1 MSELTTRLREILGA
15 LAASDRPLRRF
26 GAAQHRYAFAPPI
39 EDDALA
45 AIEREVG
52 ELPLPDDYRDHVT
65 RLSAGGVGPYYGLI
79 PVDRAA
85 KHIVTAAA
93 GVTGWKRALPLG
105 HLGCGYAAVLAL
117 DGPARG
123 QVWLD
128 ARALALVMPI
138 RPSFTAYFLDWIDR
152 LSTNQWLDGFVPLG
166 ACALTAAIT
175 GYLGVCEQRLD
186 LDPGTISGT
195 ALRDALAELP
205 RHAIAIAAEDGS
217 PLFHAGDPVDP
228 CVNCARSVE
237 GLVRD
242 GLVPDVVAPGLPP
255 LALR

>member
-15 LAASDRPLRRF
+15 LAASDTQLRRF
-26 GAAQHRYAFAPPI
+26 GAARHRYAFAPPI
-39 EDDALA
+39 EEAALA
-45 AIEREVG
+45 AIEHEIG
-52 ELPLPDDYRDHVT
+52 ELPEDYRDHVT

-79 PVDRAA
+79 PIDRGAR
-85 KHIVTAAA
+85 HLVTAAP
-93 GVTGWKRALPLG
+93 GVTGWKRALPLS

-128 ARALALVMPI
+128 ARALSLVMPI

-175 GYLGVCEQRLD
+175 GYLGVCEQRRGLAH
-186 LDPGTISGT
+186 GSISGA
-195 ALRDALAELP
+195 ALRDALADLP
-205 RHAIAIAAEDGS
+205 RHAIAIAAEEGS

-242 GLVPDVVAPGLPP
+242 GRVPDVVAPGLEPI
-255 LALR
+255 ALR